1 MQEINVLVTF
11 CSRTG
16 VTERIALAAALGA
29 VQARAKIRLR
39 WLREDADDQAVDA
52 VPGWRE
58 NRVRMAKEYIAPR
71 EIDVLWADAM
81 VLAVSA
87 RDVISSPE
95 LKPHLASLAELQSG
109 GKLNGKLMTVL
120 PKDSAL
126 ASMYATL
133 AEFDLILVPPSS
145 AAAEVE
151 GARLLGRRLTEVARA
166 LKQAPGAN

>member
-1 MQEINVLVTF
+1 MEEINVLVTF

-16 VTERIALAAALGA
+16 ATERIALAAALGA

-39 WLREDADDQAVDA
+39 WPREEADDQAVDA

-58 NRVRMAKEYIAPR
+58 NRVRMAREYIAPR

-81 VLAVSA
+81 VIAVPA
-87 RDVISSPE
+87 REGPE
-95 LKPHLASLAELQSG
+95 LKPHLATMASLQSS

-120 PKDSAL
+120 ARDSAIV
-126 ASMYATL
+126 SMYAAL
-133 AEFDLILVPPSS
+133 AELDLILVPAGR
-145 AAAEVE
+145 AAGEVE